1 MGVVL
6 TRTGWAMPG
15 KQGEAAAFAEKRSA
29 YVNENYGGNSR
40 VMVRIGGPLGQV
52 VMVSHFDSL
61 ASLEEAKRKVIK
73 DTIAGKFPTAP
84 EGVFSR
90 VEEAIWLEKSD

>member
-1 MGVVL
+1 
-6 TRTGWAMPG
+6 MPG
-15 KQGEAAAFAEKRSA
+15 KQGEATAFAEKRSA
-29 YVNENYGGNSR
+29 YINENYGGSSR
-40 VMVRIGGPLGQV
+40 VMVRIGGPIGQV

-61 ASLEEAKRKVIK
+61 ASLEVAKRKVIK

-90 VEEAIWLEKSD
+90 AEEAIWLEKSD

>member
-1 MGVVL
+1 MGVVV

-15 KQGEAAAFAEKRSA
+15 KQAEATTFAEKRSA
-29 YVNENYGGNSR
+29 YINENYGGETR
-40 VMVRIGGPLGQV
+40 VMVRIGGPVGEV

-61 ASLEEAKRKVIK
+61 SAFEEGKRKVIK
-73 DTIAGKFPTAP
+73 ATIAGDFPTAP
-84 EGVFSR
+84 DGVFAR